1 MEILTEQEIKKLS
14 IEETKEIHK
23 QFIEKNYG
31 SERTFEK
38 DRFLRDLKA
47 HFYELGGGIKKKS
60 L

>member
-1 MEILTEQEIKKLS
+1 MEILS